1 MRLIEMKMKII
12 ERQII
17 IDLDV
22 DMDTNVQNIPC
33 LGKIVPICNKQ
44 HLNNSLKSNATLGLR

>member
-44 HLNNSLKSNATLGLR
+44 HLNNI